1 MEEKTVSLG
10 GTQTAPKIPANKV
23 TQVDEFVV
31 PTDVVELPSLGKFY
45 PNGQKTVTIKYL
57 TAEDENILSNI
68 ELIRSQKVLDVL
80 LDNCIV
86 SEGISAQDM
95 LSGDRVKVL
104 IDMRINGYGA
114 DYEANVL
121 DPETGEAFVE
131 IVDLTKLKPKYL
143 EVDPDSQG
151 EYSVFL
157 PKFKV
162 NIKFRFL
169 NGEDES
175 YLAQKEKASK
185 KKNKGM
191 SFSTSLTDRYVRQ
204 IMEVNGNRDKIY
216 IQRFVSAMPISDS
229 LFLREYIKELEPGIN
244 LKYEFKNAP
253 SGNVFEGDVEMTL
266 KLFWPN
272 AKI

>member
-1 MEEKTVSLG
+1 M
-10 GTQTAPKIPANKV
+10 
-23 TQVDEFVV
+23 
-31 PTDVVELPSLGKFY
+31 
-45 PNGQKTVTIKYL
+45 
-57 TAEDENILSNI
+57 
-68 ELIRSQKVLDVL
+68 
-80 LDNCIV
+80 
-86 SEGISAQDM
+86 
-95 LSGDRVKVL
+95 
-104 IDMRINGYGA
+104 
-114 DYEANVL
+114 
-121 DPETGEAFVE
+121 
-131 IVDLTKLKPKYL
+131 
-143 EVDPDSQG
+143 
-151 EYSVFL
+151 
-157 PKFKV
+157 
-162 NIKFRFL
+162 

-253 SGNVFEGDVEMTL
+253 SGNVFEGEVEMTL
-266 KLFWPN
+266 KLFWPH